1 MTRCEP
7 DSSVHVLGNEAI
19 LPVLSLTNSAEN
31 PRSSSFK
38 ALEACFPFPGDFKV
52 KIIEGGFQMPLS
64 SLSFNEA
71 KAREADMNGF
81 PSAKYSSREQ
91 NVLSL
96 WRSSSPST
104 ARNLPSTP
112 QEGCPELSRIPLFSK
127 LPAEGLRQLSLYGV
141 ARTYPKNT
149 ILIHEKDQGESLY
162 VILSG
167 KVKIYVSNEEG
178 KEIILNILNPGEYFG
193 ELELIDTGPYS
204 ASVMTLE
211 RSQIY
216 MISRAG
222 LHYYLLEYPTIALEL
237 LHSLALRIRLLT
249 ESVKSFALD
258 NVYQRVIRTLLNL
271 ATERDGTLAI
281 EQRLTQQDVADRVGA
296 SREMVSHILKELN
309 AGGYIKIKDRKIT
322 IQRKLPLGW

>member
-1 MTRCEP
+1 MATAVSTRGNNTLTGIDSPFHASPLLKEP
-7 DSSVHVLGNEAI
+7 
-19 LPVLSLTNSAEN
+19 
-31 PRSSSFK
+31 
-38 ALEACFPFPGDFKV
+38 
-52 KIIEGGFQMPLS
+52 
-64 SLSFNEA
+64 
-71 KAREADMNGF
+71 
-81 PSAKYSSREQ
+81 
-91 NVLSL
+91 
-96 WRSSSPST
+96 PST
-104 ARNLPSTP
+104 TQDLPPTL

-127 LPAEGLRQLSLYGV
+127 LPAEGLRQISIYGV
-141 ARTYPKNT
+141 ARSYPKNA

-178 KEIILNILNPGEYFG
+178 KKIILNVLNPGEYFG

-204 ASVMTLE
+204 APVMTLE
-211 RSQIY
+211 QSQIY

-222 LHYYLLEYPTIALEL
+222 LHYYLSKYPTIAFEEL

-271 ATERDGTLAI
+271 ATERDGTLVI
-281 EQRLTQQDVADRVGA
+281 EQRFTQQDVMDRVGA
-296 SREMVSHILKELN
+296 SREMVSLILRGLN

-322 IQRKLPLGW
+322 IQRKLPPDW